1 MEHRRL
7 LMLEHVALTRQ
18 RRQRSPWDLTRALA
32 AYRASLCPAG
42 AAGLWPKAPT
52 RTRPGRTYDS
62 SPAIHRRVRDHMGPA
77 SRRDARI
84 PPAINPKFRSS
95 LRGRDQIL
103 NTSTGDKSSAYF
115 LVVPPGHTATAT
127 ALNAEMSKLQ
137 APKAKGREITWSKCL
152 RVLPKWNRVFVRQR
166 YYLPF
171 AKIVRTSPKLSD

>member
-1 MEHRRL
+1 MTVARRFI
-7 LMLEHVALTRQ
+7 
-18 RRQRSPWDLTRALA
+18 
-32 AYRASLCPAG
+32 AG
-42 AAGLWPKAPT
+42 SGT
-52 RTRPGRTYDS
+52 TFR
-62 SPAIHRRVRDHMGPA
+62 PA

-137 APKAKGREITWSKCL
+137 APKAKGREITWSNASECY
-152 RVLPKWNRVFVRQR
+152 RNGIG
-166 YYLPF
+166 YLLG
-171 AKIVRTSPKLSD
+171 KYITCRSLK